1 MLKIPKKHLPLT
13 MMLLASL
20 STIVNADTLNRQII
34 SAGGNHIVTSD
45 NAITYTLG
53 QPFVFPNPSSSLQI
67 GFLHAQSSGEII
79 DNENECDTTQAEWAC
94 VEFQGFKDSY
104 QVGDS
109 IKIDIVLNVKA
120 DRFSRAD
127 LWVALQ
133 FPSGH
138 LFFKTDM
145 LVNSFAP
152 TPQAFKSSL
161 ETLEISH
168 RFVDLELVP
177 GLGGTYV
184 FYALYVTEGTN
195 PLEHLDDL
203 ASIQRS
209 KLVIETTTLANK

>member
-1 MLKIPKKHLPLT
+1 MRKIPKKHLPLT
-13 MMLLASL
+13 MMLLVSL
-20 STIVNADTLNRQII
+20 STFVNADTLDRQII
-34 SAGGNHIVTSD
+34 SAGGDHIVASD
-45 NAITYTLG
+45 NAITYTFG

-67 GFLHAQSSGEII
+67 GFLAAQSSGGII
-79 DNENECDTTQAEWAC
+79 PNGCDTTQAEWAC

-120 DRFSRAD
+120 DRFNRAD

-133 FPSGH
+133 FPSGD

-152 TPQAFKSSL
+152 TPQAFKESL

-177 GLGGTYV
+177 GLGGTYI

>member
-1 MLKIPKKHLPLT
+1 MRKIPKKHFPLT

-20 STIVNADTLNRQII
+20 STTVNADTLNRQII
-34 SAGGNHIVTSD
+34 SAGGDHIVASD

-67 GFLHAQSSGEII
+67 GFLAAPSPSSGEII
-79 DNENECDTTQAEWAC
+79 IANGCDTTQAEWAC

-109 IKIDIVLNVKA
+109 IKIDIVLNVKG
-120 DRFSRAD
+120 DRFNRTD

-152 TPQAFKSSL
+152 TPQAFKKSL
-161 ETLEISH
+161 ETLDISH

-184 FYALYVTEGTN
+184 FYALYVTEGSN

-209 KLVIETTTLANK
+209 PLVIETTTLAK

>member
-20 STIVNADTLNRQII
+20 STIVNADTLDRQII
-34 SAGGNHIVTSD
+34 SAGGNHIVASD
-45 NAITYTLG
+45 NAITYTFG

-67 GFLHAQSSGEII
+67 GFLAAQSSGGII
-79 DNENECDTTQAEWAC
+79 PNGCDTTQAEWAC

-120 DRFSRAD
+120 DRFNRAD

-133 FPSGH
+133 FPSGV

-152 TPQAFKSSL
+152 APQAFKESL
-161 ETLEISH
+161 ETLDISH

-184 FYALYVTEGTN
+184 FYALYVTEGSN

-209 KLVIETTTLANK
+209 NLVIETTTLAKN

>member
-1 MLKIPKKHLPLT
+1 

-34 SAGGNHIVTSD
+34 SAGGNHIVASD

-67 GFLHAQSSGEII
+67 GFLLPPPPPPR
-79 DNENECDTTQAEWAC
+79 CDITQAERAC
-94 VEFQGFKDSY
+94 VEFQGFKDAY

-109 IKIDIVLNVKA
+109 INIDIVLNVKG
-120 DRFSRAD
+120 DRFNRTD

-133 FPSGH
+133 FPSGD

-152 TPQAFKSSL
+152 TPQAFKKSL

-177 GLGGTYV
+177 GLGGTYI
-184 FYALYVTEGTN
+184 FYALYVTEGSN

-209 KLVIETTTLANK
+209 KLVIKTTTLANK

>member
-20 STIVNADTLNRQII
+20 STIVNADTLDRQII
-34 SAGGNHIVTSD
+34 SAGGNHIVASD
-45 NAITYTLG
+45 NAITYTFG

-67 GFLHAQSSGEII
+67 GFLAAQSSGGII
-79 DNENECDTTQAEWAC
+79 PNGCDTTQAEWAC

-109 IKIDIVLNVKA
+109 IKIDIVLNVKT
-120 DRFSRAD
+120 DRFNRAD

-133 FPSGH
+133 FPSGV

-152 TPQAFKSSL
+152 APQAFKESL
-161 ETLEISH
+161 ETLDISH

-184 FYALYVTEGTN
+184 FYALYVTEGSN

-209 KLVIETTTLANK
+209 NLVIETTTLAKN

>member
-1 MLKIPKKHLPLT
+1 MRKIPKKHLPLT
-13 MMLLASL
+13 MMLLTSL
-20 STIVNADTLNRQII
+20 STIVNADTLDRQII
-34 SAGGNHIVTSD
+34 SAGGDHIVASG

-67 GFLHAQSSGEII
+67 GFLHSQSSGGII
-79 DNENECDTTQAEWAC
+79 DNDNGCDTTQAEWAC

-109 IKIDIVLNVKA
+109 IKIDIVLNVKG
-120 DRFSRAD
+120 DRFNRAD

-133 FPSGH
+133 FPSGD

-152 TPQAFKSSL
+152 APQAFKESL

-209 KLVIETTTLANK
+209 ELVIKATTLANN